1 LNRYSKMLLSLAA
14 AALIAG
20 CAGKQTYREG
30 ERALAAGNL
39 EQAYELLQKAAQENP
54 GNYEYRA
61 QLFRVRDA
69 LIAKWF
75 AQAERSRAARALD
88 LAEALYRRVL
98 EIAPENSR
106 AAAGLTAIG
115 AERRHLAQVAEAE
128 AAFKAGELDRAE
140 AALRVVLAENPAQP
154 EARTLLRRLE
164 EKRGSEMVSYPALRA
179 AYRKPINL
187 EFRDASLKSVFEV
200 ISRSTGVNFIFDKDV
215 RPDLKTTIF
224 VKETSLEDVIKLLLV
239 TNQLERKV
247 LNDNTLLIYPNTPA
261 KNREYQ
267 DLVVRSFYLGNA
279 DVKQTLNMIKTLLK
293 TRDVFI
299 DEKLNL
305 LIMRDTPDAV
315 RVAEKLISAQDLA
328 EPEVLLE
335 VEVLEVSRNR
345 LLELGINF
353 PDQVSLGQV
362 GEGGVF
368 AAPFIAANR
377 DNLQAFVV
385 NPAILINLHQQDG
398 STNLLANPRI
408 RVKNR
413 EKAKIHIGDRV
424 PVITSTITSTGFAAD
439 SVTYL
444 DVGLKLD
451 VEPNVYLDNDVG
463 IKVALEVSNIAREIP
478 TGEGGG
484 LVYQIGTRNAA
495 TTLRLKDGETQIL
508 AGLISDEERRSAD
521 KVPGLAEVPVV
532 GRLFSS
538 HNDTA
543 LKTEI
548 VLLITPHVVRNL
560 SRPET
565 VLTEFPFGT
574 DASAGATPLQLRP
587 SAAAVSVPL
596 VGAAGPTPPSAVQA
610 PVPTSPGVA
619 PAPAPPG
626 AAPAPAL
633 TPGAGAPAAP
643 PRSAAPPVVS
653 QPLRL
658 NWSAPAQAQIGKV
671 FSANLNASAQELKS
685 ASFEIAYD
693 SAALELTGLDEGDF
707 LRQDGVTGSLQAN
720 AAQGRAQVSINRPAS
735 VSGEGVLA
743 VLSFRVIAEKPGPT
757 QLGVQGL
764 SAHDASGAALSA
776 ASPPAHVLNLTR

>member
-1 LNRYSKMLLSLAA
+1 LNRYNKTLLSLTV

-39 EQAYELLQKAAQENP
+39 EQAYEFLQQATQQNP
-54 GNYEYRA
+54 GNREYRA

-69 LIAKWF
+69 LIAKWLV
-75 AQAERSRAARALD
+75 QAERSRAARALD

-98 EIAPENSR
+98 EVAPENSR

-128 AAFKAGELDRAE
+128 TAFKAGELDRAE

-224 VKETSLEDVIKLLLV
+224 VKDTSLEDVIKLILV

-279 DVKQTLNMIKTLLK
+279 DVKQTLNMVKTLLK

-305 LIMRDTPDAV
+305 LIMRDTSDAM

-335 VEVLEVSRNR
+335 VEVLEVSRSR
-345 LLELGINF
+345 LLELGVKW
-353 PDQVSLGQV
+353 PDEVLFGQLS
-362 GEGGVF
+362 GE
-368 AAPFIAANR
+368 AAAFITADR
-377 DNLQAFVV
+377 DNLQAFVA
-385 NPAILINLHQQDG
+385 NPAIRINLLQQDG

-424 PVITSTITSTGFAAD
+424 PVITSTATSTGFVSE
-439 SVTYL
+439 SVSYL

-451 VEPNVYLDNDVG
+451 VEPNVYLENDVA
-463 IKVALEVSNIAREIP
+463 IKVALEVSNIAREIR
-478 TGEGGG
+478 TSSGTIAFQ
-484 LVYQIGTRNAA
+484 VGTRNAA

-508 AGLISDEERRSAD
+508 AGLISDEDRRSAD
-521 KVPGLAEVPVV
+521 KVPGLGDVPVL

-543 LKTEI
+543 LKSEI
-548 VLLITPHVVRNL
+548 VLLITPRVVRNL

-574 DASAGATPLQLRP
+574 DAAAGAAPLQLRP

-596 VGAAGPTPPSAVQA
+596 VGAAGPTPPSAAQA
-610 PVPTSPGVA
+610 PAPTSPGVA

-633 TPGAGAPAAP
+633 TPGAGAPATP

-764 SAHDASGAALSA
+764 SAQDASGAALSA